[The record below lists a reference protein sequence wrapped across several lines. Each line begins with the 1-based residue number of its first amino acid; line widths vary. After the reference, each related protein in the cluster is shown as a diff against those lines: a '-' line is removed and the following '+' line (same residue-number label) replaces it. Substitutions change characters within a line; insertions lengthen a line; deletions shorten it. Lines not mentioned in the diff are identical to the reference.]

1 MWGVKVR
8 SPTNVFL
15 YRARL
20 IFTLTALVPTVF
32 TTVIGIVLVATGS
45 RSLTMAGGILLLAF
59 CATAL
64 TGYVLGTIFVTR
76 GASLAAVQNEFLA
89 SVSHELRTPLTSIRM
104 FIDTLREG
112 RVQDPDEKQRCLNVI
127 HQELG
132 RLDGLVGKLF
142 TLSKIESPHAAFER
156 RLVAVSDIIDEALAA
171 FGAIRFGSEVDLQVK
186 VEPDAQVYGDRAALA
201 QAVANL
207 LGNALKYTPSA
218 GKRIEIDVTADAKS
232 VFIAVSD
239 NGRGVPREEQ
249 EIIFEKF
256 QRGSAAN
263 DGLTVGTGLGLAV
276 VRAIVKAHRGKVD
289 VRSEGDRGSRFC
301 ITLPRRLP
309 EAA

>member
-1 MWGVKVR
+1 VKFR

-20 IFTLTALVPTVF
+20 IFTLTALIPTVF
-32 TTVIGIVLVATGS
+32 TSVIGIFLVASGS
-45 RSLTMAGGILLLAF
+45 KSVAVAAGILVLAF

-64 TGYVLGTIFVTR
+64 TGYILGTIFVTR

-112 RVQDPDEKQRCLNVI
+112 RVHDPEEKQRCLNVI
-127 HQELG
+127 HQELT

-156 RLVAVSDIIDEALAA
+156 HVVPVAEIVDESLAA
-171 FGAIRFGSEVDLQVK
+171 FGAIRFGSEVDLAVK
-186 VEPDAQVYGDRAALA
+186 VEPGLMVYGDRAALA

-207 LGNALKYTPSA
+207 LGNALKYTPPA
-218 GKRIEIDVTADAKS
+218 GKRIEIDATADAKH

-239 NGRGVPREEQ
+239 NGRGVPRGEQ
-249 EIIFEKF
+249 EVIFEKF
-256 QRGSAAN
+256 QRGSAAL
-263 DGLTVGTGLGLAV
+263 DGETVGTGLGLAV

-289 VRSEGDRGSRFC
+289 VRSDGDNGSRFC
-301 ITLPRRLP
+301 ITLPRRDP
-309 EAA
+309 EPA